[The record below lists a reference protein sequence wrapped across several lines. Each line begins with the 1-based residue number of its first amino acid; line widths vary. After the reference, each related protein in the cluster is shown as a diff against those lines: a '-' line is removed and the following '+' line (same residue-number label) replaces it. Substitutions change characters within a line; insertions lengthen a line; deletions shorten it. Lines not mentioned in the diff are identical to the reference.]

1 MAKKPKSDN
10 FDALG
15 SVFDFLFEEARKP
28 PEKRK
33 PIIPT
38 GVAAGDMLTEGV
50 FAALEKP
57 GAFISDTVV
66 SEFNDALDIE
76 MGKFKYGEF
85 GSVKLT
91 SNTLVDF
98 LKDPQAAF
106 DKAITIQKAVRK
118 TQRATFLGAM
128 MDDFVTSAWAHKYGD
143 LEAQRAVFG
152 TNVANRSE
160 SYKIGRALGQF
171 GGSHAED
178 PASKRLGTSVPGKFS
193 PRDLNFMAE
202 RSFQLLGNET
212 FGTSWGNL
220 SVEEKGDFASMVSGG
235 IEMSNIDDIKNELRR
250 RYANTVPDIDVRFS
264 NAIGSSFKPYQPID
278 IFNGKLYKNLETNNL
293 NDRIIDPNT
302 TEDEKKIYQ
311 KTLYLLQ
318 RNKVELRNSI
328 DNIKQSLRSA
338 PPNQRDR
345 LKKELKDAKGAL
357 RAIEGHTLFGR
368 IGQIEGYLG
377 SLETVYGGVL
387 GTNVV
392 ASMLNGALYDERKNS
407 LFLPVGKKTIGGVDG
422 IYVKRGSKNKWID
435 KYNGALTESYYFT
448 PRSVFRTFFYN
459 GEGFAYILNKRL
471 EKIQKTPEFL
481 ALADLGIDANF
492 LEAGFNG
499 KDIDTFVNNLLTNAS
514 QNLTPDQL
522 ANLEKLLKS
531 SKSLR
536 KITTFFSS
544 PFRVKKALEDLF
556 ADTVKAARV
565 KVKDWILKNPKVLAW
580 FAKSGADK
588 LLETWA
594 MKGGLDVFM
603 RSIVG
608 AVASALGVTLG
619 GPIGT
624 IIANAVAMV
633 ATDFAMKA
641 VGQIMVIGKY
651 FLLGL
656 VGLVVLLFTWSASTN
671 KAFFKDNFSYYHVPP
686 GSVVMCSMY
695 EEIELESP
703 DDYPWGDA
711 IIPPPSGEKCIFG
724 TGTYGCSQGYKDVT
738 GWSHQNYTSN
748 MPVDLT
754 YIGYIYA
761 PQFCNTG
768 DCRITRIAI
777 INCSDG
783 SNAGGIV
790 ELTANDGRNTYFFKL
805 LHVKPLASLGE
816 KLSSGQAVAVVQD
829 TPEVEKGNC
838 WTGKHLHLETKQN
851 GSVVDPLELLQSF
864 SCSVPDEK
872 DCSRP

>member
-33 PIIPT
+33 PIVPT
-38 GVAAGDMLTEGV
+38 GVAAEDMLTEGI

-76 MGKFKYGEF
+76 MAKFKYGEF

-91 SNTLVDF
+91 STTLMDF

-118 TQRATFLGAM
+118 TQRFTFLGAM
-128 MDDFVTSAWAHKYGD
+128 MDDFATSSWAHKYGN

-152 TNVANRSE
+152 ANVANRYE
-160 SYKIGRALGQF
+160 SYKVERALGQF
-171 GGSHAED
+171 GGAHFED
-178 PASKRLGTSVPGKFS
+178 DSSKRQGTKVPGRSS

-202 RSFQLLGNET
+202 RSYDLLGRET
-212 FGTSWGNL
+212 FGDNWMNM
-220 SVEEKGDFASMVSGG
+220 SVQEKGDFSRLVSSGN
-235 IEMSNIDDIKNELRR
+235 EVDAIKAELRK
-250 RYANTVPDIDVRFS
+250 RYAQSIPDIDVRFS
-264 NAIGSSFKPYQPID
+264 SAVGSTFNPKDKVD
-278 IFNGKLYKNLETNNL
+278 IFNGKFYKNLETKNL
-293 NDRIIDPNT
+293 NDKIADPNT
-302 TEDEKKIYQ
+302 PEDERKIYE

-328 DNIKQSLRSA
+328 DNIKQSLRSS
-338 PPNQRDR
+338 PPDQRDR
-345 LKKELKDAKGAL
+345 LRRELKDAQGAL

-368 IGQIEGYLG
+368 IGQIEGYMN
-377 SLETVYGGVL
+377 SLNTVYGGVL

-407 LFLPVGKKTIGGVDG
+407 LFLPVGKKTIGGVDD
-422 IYVKRGSKNKWID
+422 IYVKRDSKNKWID
-435 KYNGALTESYYFT
+435 KYDGVLTEVYYFT

-459 GEGFAYILNKRL
+459 GEGFAYMLNKRL
-471 EKIQKTPEFL
+471 EEIKKSPEFL
-481 ALADLGIDANF
+481 ALAGLGIDANS

-499 KDIDTFVNNLLTNAS
+499 KDIDTFVSNLIGSARQSLT
-514 QNLTPDQL
+514 QEQL

-536 KITTFFSS
+536 KVTTFFSS
-544 PFRVKKALEDLF
+544 PFRVKKALTDMF
-556 ADTVKAARV
+556 AKKLKARRD
-565 KVKDWILKNPKVLAW
+565 KVKDWILNNPKLAAL
-580 FAKSGADK
+580 FAKSGANK
-588 LLETWA
+588 LLEAWA
-594 MKGGLDVFM
+594 LKGGLDVFM

-608 AVASALGVTLG
+608 AIASAVGITLG
-619 GPIGT
+619 PTGT
-624 IIANAVAMV
+624 IVANAVAWV
-633 ATDFAMKA
+633 ATDFAMKV

-656 VGLVVLLFTWSASTN
+656 VGLVVLFFTWSASTN

-686 GSVVMCSMY
+686 GTVVMCSMY

-768 DCRITRIAI
+768 DCSITRIAV

-829 TPEVEKGNC
+829 APEVEKGNC

-864 SCSVPDEK
+864 GCSVPDEK
-872 DCSRP
+872 DCSRPS